1 MIKVS
6 EVKKTEPKIY
16 ENKIQELAY
25 KVLKELN
32 IEFERVDN
40 SCAITME
47 DCIEI
52 DKKLNMKTVKTLFLN
67 NRQETMFYMF
77 ITPGDK
83 KFECKNFGKALN
95 ISRVAFAKE
104 EIVFDMLG
112 TKIGATTIFSIL
124 NDKDL
129 KVNLVID
136 SDVLKEEYYGCSDG
150 TRTSYMKIKMKDL
163 VDKLIPYSK
172 HEMIVINI

>member
-6 EVKKTEPKIY
+6 EIKKTEPKIY

-95 ISRVAFAKE
+95 ISRVSFAKE
-104 EIVFDMLG
+104 ETVFDMLG

-136 SDVLKEEYYGCSDG
+136 SDVLKEKYYGCSDG

>member
-32 IEFERVDN
+32 IEFEK
-40 SCAITME
+40 
-47 DCIEI
+47 I

-95 ISRVAFAKE
+95 ISRVSFAKE

>member
-95 ISRVAFAKE
+95 ISRVSFAKE
-104 EIVFDMLG
+104 ETVFDMLG

-172 HEMIVINI
+172 HEMIVVNI

>member
-1 MIKVS
+1 
-6 EVKKTEPKIY
+6 
-16 ENKIQELAY
+16 
-25 KVLKELN
+25 
-32 IEFERVDN
+32 
-40 SCAITME
+40 
-47 DCIEI
+47 
-52 DKKLNMKTVKTLFLN
+52 
-67 NRQETMFYMF
+67 
-77 ITPGDK
+77 
-83 KFECKNFGKALN
+83 
-95 ISRVAFAKE
+95 
-104 EIVFDMLG
+104 MLG

-129 KVNLVID
+129 KINLVID

>member
-16 ENKIQELAY
+16 ENEIQELAY

-95 ISRVAFAKE
+95 ISRVSFAKE
-104 EIVFDMLG
+104 ETVFDMLG

-163 VDKLIPYSK
+163 ADKLIPYSK

>member
-16 ENKIQELAY
+16 ENEIQELAY

-95 ISRVAFAKE
+95 ISRVSFAKE
-104 EIVFDMLG
+104 ETVFDMLG

-124 NDKDL
+124 NDKSL

>member
-95 ISRVAFAKE
+95 ISRVSFAKE
-104 EIVFDMLG
+104 ETVFDMLG

-172 HEMIVINI
+172 HKMIIINI

>member
-47 DCIEI
+47 DCIE
-52 DKKLNMKTVKTLFLN
+52 
-67 NRQETMFYMF
+67 
-77 ITPGDK
+77 
-83 KFECKNFGKALN
+83 
-95 ISRVAFAKE
+95 
-104 EIVFDMLG
+104 
-112 TKIGATTIFSIL
+112 
-124 NDKDL
+124 
-129 KVNLVID
+129 
-136 SDVLKEEYYGCSDG
+136 
-150 TRTSYMKIKMKDL
+150 KIK
-163 VDKLIPYSK
+163 YENS
-172 HEMIVINI
+172 

>member
-95 ISRVAFAKE
+95 ISRVSFAKE
-104 EIVFDMLG
+104 EKVFDMLG

>member
-6 EVKKTEPKIY
+6 EVKKAEPKIY

-95 ISRVAFAKE
+95 ISRVSFAKE
-104 EIVFDMLG
+104 ETVFDMLG

>member
-95 ISRVAFAKE
+95 ISRVSFAKE
-104 EIVFDMLG
+104 ETVFDIL
-112 TKIGATTIFSIL
+112 ATTIFSIL

>member
-95 ISRVAFAKE
+95 ISRVSFVKE
-104 EIVFDMLG
+104 ETVFDMLG

>member
-67 NRQETMFYMF
+67 NRQETMFYIF
-77 ITPGDK
+77 RSLFASG
-83 KFECKNFGKALN
+83 AY
-95 ISRVAFAKE
+95 ISRVSFAKE
-104 EIVFDMLG
+104 ETVFDMLG

>member
-95 ISRVAFAKE
+95 ISRVSFAKE
-104 EIVFDMLG
+104 ETVFDMLG

-124 NDKDL
+124 NDKSL

>member
-77 ITPGDK
+77 ITPGYK

-95 ISRVAFAKE
+95 ISRVSFAKE
-104 EIVFDMLG
+104 ETVFDMLG

>member
-95 ISRVAFAKE
+95 ISRVSFAKE
-104 EIVFDMLG
+104 ETVFDMLG

-136 SDVLKEEYYGCSDG
+136 SDVLKEEYYGCSDE
-150 TRTSYMKIKMKDL
+150 RISR
-163 VDKLIPYSK
+163 
-172 HEMIVINI
+172 